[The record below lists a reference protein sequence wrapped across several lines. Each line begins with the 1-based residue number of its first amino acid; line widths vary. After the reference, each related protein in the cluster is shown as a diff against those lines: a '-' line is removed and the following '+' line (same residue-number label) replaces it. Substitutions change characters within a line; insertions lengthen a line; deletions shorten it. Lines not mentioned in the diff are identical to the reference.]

1 MLLASLI
8 VVAYLLG
15 AVPFGVLITRAKG
28 VDVTRVGSGNIG
40 ATNVARAI
48 GKWWAIVVFL
58 LDLMKGCA
66 PVLVARTLTGNEWLW
81 YAVGLAAIAGHCASP
96 FLRFKGGKGVATS
109 LGMVFG
115 ASPIVAAGGFSVF
128 IVLFAFSRW
137 VSLSSIVAVGSS
149 VLIGASLRDW
159 PYTAIGSLLFLFV
172 LYTHR
177 ENIKRLRNGTEPKFI
192 FKKGK
197 PKDDDEGGAASMV
210 AATPRGP
217 APRSGTALQ
226 EPPTAT
232 EGGK

>member
-1 MLLASLI
+1 MLLACLI
-8 VVAYLLG
+8 VVAYLVG
-15 AVPFGVLITRAKG
+15 AVPFGVLITRARG
-28 VDVTRVGSGNIG
+28 VDVTKVGSGNIG

-48 GKWWAIVVFL
+48 GKEWAILVFL
-58 LDLMKGCA
+58 LDVMKGCG
-66 PVLVARTLTGNEWLW
+66 PVLVARTLIGNEWLW
-81 YAVGLAAIAGHCASP
+81 YVVGLASIAGHCASP

-115 ASPIVAAGGFSVF
+115 ASPIVAAGGFTMF
-128 IVLFAFSRW
+128 IVLFAICRW
-137 VSLSSIVAVGSS
+137 VSLSSIVAVGGS
-149 VLIGASLRDW
+149 VVIAALLRDW

-177 ENIKRLRNGTEPKFI
+177 ENIKRLRNGTEPKFT

-197 PKDDDEGGAASMV
+197 PKDDDDGGAASLV
-210 AATPRGP
+210 AASPHGP

-226 EPPTAT
+226 EPPAAT